1 MDREQEVRLGDES
14 YAPVLQGSDDPMA
27 HVSSSGFA
35 HVRLTVTDI
44 NRSKAFYDQV
54 FGWPTAVDESA
65 SANEPD
71 VKRSRERFYG
81 GTVYQTP
88 QGTLFGLRPVGTTT
102 FDSERTG
109 LDHVSF
115 AVESRSDL
123 EAAAAALSDAGIP
136 HGEVTDL
143 SDAGIAI
150 LSFQD
155 PDDINIEL
163 TAPLS

>member
-1 MDREQEVRLGDES
+1 
-14 YAPVLQGSDDPMA
+14 MA
-27 HVSSSGFA
+27 LITSSGFA

-44 NRSKAFYDQV
+44 DRSKAFYDQV
-54 FGWPTAVDESA
+54 FGWPTAVDASG
-65 SANEPD
+65 SANEPG
-71 VKRSRERFYG
+71 VKDSHEKFYG

-88 QGTLFGLRPVGTTT
+88 QGTLFGLRPVGTAT
-102 FDSERTG
+102 FDSEHTG

-115 AVESRSDL
+115 AVGSRADL
-123 EAAAAALSDAGIP
+123 DTAASALADAGIE
-136 HGEVTDL
+136 HGEVNELT
-143 SDAGIAI
+143 DAGIAI